1 VGKMEL
7 MENLG
12 MQMSLDTMEISM
24 QLHLKTKVELAYH
37 SSLSILYI
45 PEGVKPAST
54 SDICIP
60 MVMAVVFRRA
70 KSWNHHGSLLF
81 KAHPLV
87 TCLVSFPD
95 IHQLS
100 SIQLLISLNYLHTE
114 LLLK

>member
-1 VGKMEL
+1 MEL

-70 KSWNHHGSLLF
+70 KSWNHPRFPSME
-81 KAHPLV
+81 KWIKKYIIEYYSP
-87 TCLVSFPD
+87 TKENIIISFM
-95 IHQLS
+95 
-100 SIQLLISLNYLHTE
+100 
-114 LLLK
+114 